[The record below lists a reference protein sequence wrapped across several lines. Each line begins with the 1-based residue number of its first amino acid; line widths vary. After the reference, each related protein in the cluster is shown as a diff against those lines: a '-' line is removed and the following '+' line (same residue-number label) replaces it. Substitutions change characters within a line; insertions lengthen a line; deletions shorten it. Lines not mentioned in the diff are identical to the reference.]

1 MLDNH
6 VLLAHCKGCSRQ
18 FSMCG
23 PEAGKEKWT
32 TISNREV
39 LGATCV
45 DSLSSHGH
53 VSSVTLGPALLFW
66 LLCSQTLPSSDS
78 ETMSRN

>member
-6 VLLAHCKGCSRQ
+6 VHLAHCKGCSRQ

-32 TISNREV
+32 TISSREV

-45 DSLSSHGH
+45 DSLSSHGRM
-53 VSSVTLGPALLFW
+53 SCDPGASPAILAALLSNTA
-66 LLCSQTLPSSDS
+66 L
-78 ETMSRN
+78 